1 MKTKQT
7 VHQRAAAALEKQH
20 RLAPGPRPAPTPP
33 SRSALEPSGLL
44 PPAPA
49 FLPLLAR
56 PARRRMRRGRRGM
69 AGDGGG
75 GRGAAAVPAAAGAG
89 APRVSPA
96 GEGSGRGA
104 ASEGRGRRGSAR
116 GAPPAA
122 LGDGPAWRRRQD
134 RSWAAPGGSGR
145 GGRPR
150 AVPPRR
156 SPRVAA
162 SGDFAP
168 GLSPFAPASLR
179 LRLRLLPCPP
189 VFPGLKARLLW
200 DRTPEPASSVEH
212 VGAGR
217 AGGTALQAADKELR
231 LGGKSCLTEVLLRSC
246 AGALVAWG
254 AWLSENRA
262 R

>member
-1 MKTKQT
+1 M
-7 VHQRAAAALEKQH
+7 
-20 RLAPGPRPAPTPP
+20 
-33 SRSALEPSGLL
+33 
-44 PPAPA
+44 
-49 FLPLLAR
+49 
-56 PARRRMRRGRRGM
+56 
-69 AGDGGG
+69 
-75 GRGAAAVPAAAGAG
+75 AAAGA
-89 APRVSPA
+89 ALRRYLLLLAQEHLEFRLPV
-96 GEGSGRGA
+96 RGA
-104 ASEGRGRRGSAR
+104 GGGRPPRGGGRRGSAR

-122 LGDGPAWRRRQD
+122 LGDGPAWRRRD

-162 SGDFAP
+162 SGAFAP
-168 GLSPFAPASLR
+168 GLSPFAPAS

-189 VFPGLKARLLW
+189 VFPGLKARLFW
-200 DRTPEPASSVEH
+200 DGTPEPAGSVEY

-231 LGGKSCLTEVLLRSC
+231 LGGKSCLTEVLRSC

-254 AWLSENRA
+254 AGLSENGA